1 MLQKSLVVVSVL
13 LLACMAIAAE
23 KVKLNG
29 YIIDNMC
36 AGHHGKDANVEEAV
50 KTHKTSCALM
60 DGCSESGYALFSDG
74 KFYKLDA
81 SGSEKAMALLKKT
94 KSEKGLAVQV
104 EGAVEGDTLTVSSIS
119 EAAPPTQK

>member
-13 LLACMAIAAE
+13 LLACLTLAAE

-36 AGHHGKDANVEEAV
+36 AGHHGKEANVEEVV
-50 KTHKTSCALM
+50 KNHKTSCALM
-60 DGCSESGYALFSDG
+60 DGCSESGYALFAGG
-74 KFYKLDA
+74 KFYKLDS

-94 KSEKGLAVQV
+94 KSKNGLAVQV
-104 EGAVEGDTLTVSSIS
+104 EGTVEGDTLTVSSIS
-119 EAAPPTQK
+119 EASPPSQQ